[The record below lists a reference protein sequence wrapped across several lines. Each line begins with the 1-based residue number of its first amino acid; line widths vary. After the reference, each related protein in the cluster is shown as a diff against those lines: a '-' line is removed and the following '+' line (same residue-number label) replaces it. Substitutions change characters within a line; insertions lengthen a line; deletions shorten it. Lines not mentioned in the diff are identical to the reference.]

1 MTATSRPDL
10 RTHARTRLR
19 PVAQAI
25 ATTITVGALSAAA
38 LSLSGCGKEQTAQA
52 AAPQAPQAAPVS
64 VAEVITRQVTQER
77 SFSGVIEA
85 IERAQLRPRVAGTV
99 EQVRLQPGALVHKGD
114 VLFVIDPRPY
124 QAEAARLEAAA
135 ASSQLKAELAQAE
148 LVRAQRLLAD
158 NAIAQRDHD
167 ERQST
172 ARQLEAAA
180 RADKASL
187 QSARLNL
194 EWTQVRAPFD
204 GRVGKA
210 EVTTGNLVDGNT
222 VLTTLVSANPMYVSF
237 NGDEGTF
244 LQVGKLARSNPKA
257 LKVRLGLANEDGFPH
272 EGRLEFVDNQI
283 DPQAG
288 SVRMRAVVDNK
299 DGLLTPGLFA
309 KVQIGNDNQAGAASA
324 LVAERAIG
332 TDQNRKFV
340 WVVGD
345 KNLPA
350 YRPVQLGTQVGD
362 LRVITAGLTAGE
374 RVIVDGLQRVRP
386 GAPVAPQLVPMSG
399 PAASAASSASAAS
412 AAQ

>member
-1 MTATSRPDL
+1 MNATSRTDR
-10 RTHARTRLR
+10 RTQRSHNRLR
-19 PVAQAI
+19 PVAQALAI
-25 ATTITVGALSAAA
+25 GALSAAA

-52 AAPQAPQAAPVS
+52 AAPHAPQAAPVS

-124 QAEAARLEAAA
+124 QADVARLEAAA

-180 RADKASL
+180 RADKAAL

-244 LQVGKLARSNPKA
+244 LQVGKLADLIVLDKNPLENIRNTESIKYTM
-257 LKVRLGLANEDGFPH
+257 VN
-272 EGRLEFVDNQI
+272 GRLYDAETMNEVGNY
-283 DPQAG
+283 
-288 SVRMRAVVDNK
+288 NK
-299 DGLLTPGLFA
+299 PRTRFYWETGRNVPAFDWHDGDTHTFGYGH
-309 KVQIGNDNQAGAASA
+309 VCD
-324 LVAERAIG
+324 
-332 TDQNRKFV
+332 
-340 WVVGD
+340 
-345 KNLPA
+345 
-350 YRPVQLGTQVGD
+350 
-362 LRVITAGLTAGE
+362 
-374 RVIVDGLQRVRP
+374 
-386 GAPVAPQLVPMSG
+386 
-399 PAASAASSASAAS
+399 
-412 AAQ
+412 